1 MDLDELLNEAIP
13 LMAEDVREARARLG
27 ITSARAAKQ
36 AGLEAARY
44 EALEKGGIRRS
55 RHNASDLV
63 SVARRLG
70 LESVRA
76 SYVDEIGQYMRIDL
90 AADGPLTVFI
100 DALEADPA
108 QLKDQGYFVNP
119 YVILAFF
126 ESIDFYSTFESRN
139 RVDKQV
145 VEMWIAAVFTLCLDP
160 GRNYYV
166 RPVRE
171 DPPDVEVLVIDPE
184 NSAVSMIRVEITQH
198 GKYSKSLLEVIG
210 KKLVKRYEE
219 GTVLVVLVEQSES
232 LAVAALHEFIRKNN
246 PHNYRIVIIG
256 GAAKAGRYKVVPW
269 QEVSSASPG
278 EMAWMEMEVD
288 ARGAR
293 RGHRGYEGVVF
304 KPPGMRRAPHAFPV
318 FVKKV
323 DLHR

>member
-1 MDLDELLNEAIP
+1 MAQKTDTALAVDELAAIRHPRGGAALRPSDRAPMDLDELLDEAIP

-119 YVILAFF
+119 YVFLAFF
-126 ESIDFYSTFESRN
+126 ESIDSYSTFESRN

-160 GRNYYV
+160 GRNY
-166 RPVRE
+166 R
-171 DPPDVEVLVIDPE
+171 LGL
-184 NSAVSMIRVEITQH
+184 RVD
-198 GKYSKSLLEVIG
+198 GKPIGCSLE
-210 KKLVKRYEE
+210 
-219 GTVLVVLVEQSES
+219 
-232 LAVAALHEFIRKNN
+232 
-246 PHNYRIVIIG
+246 
-256 GAAKAGRYKVVPW
+256 
-269 QEVSSASPG
+269 
-278 EMAWMEMEVD
+278 
-288 ARGAR
+288 
-293 RGHRGYEGVVF
+293 
-304 KPPGMRRAPHAFPV
+304 RACM
-318 FVKKV
+318 
-323 DLHR
+323 